1 MPGNV
6 EIWNVVAVLPGTDE
20 AEQKVLVTGHY
31 DTINLIY
38 RTGPEGKREIDPE
51 ATAKAPAP
59 GVTDDGSGT
68 AAVMELARVMSAHQF
83 RKTLVFI
90 AFAAEEY
97 GLFGSGFYAEH
108 AAEQKEQIV
117 GVLNNDIIGSDRS
130 GNGNTTNRSVNVYS
144 EDPADSPSRELA
156 RYFKSMAERYQ
167 PGFTINLVF
176 RHDRFGRGGDHSSF
190 NAAGFPAVRV
200 TTPSENF
207 SNQHTATDTFA
218 NTSPEYATLV
228 AKANAATAAA
238 LALAPAAPQ
247 ITNAAPAEGRS
258 FASPL
263 ERGRMPDGTSG
274 YDAVLKWGA
283 SKPDTNLW
291 GYLIVIRDTTAA
303 YWQRNIFAGNVQSYM
318 LPSVN
323 IDEVVL
329 GVKAIDQDGNE
340 SPVSVYATPPY
351 KARKIATY

>member
-1 MPGNV
+1 
-6 EIWNVVAVLPGTDE
+6 
-20 AEQKVLVTGHY
+20 
-31 DTINLIY
+31 
-38 RTGPEGKREIDPE
+38 
-51 ATAKAPAP
+51 
-59 GVTDDGSGT
+59 
-68 AAVMELARVMSAHQF
+68 MELARVMSAHQF

-97 GLFGSGFYAEH
+97 GLFGSGLYAEQ
-108 AAEQKEQIV
+108 AAEQKQQIV

-130 GNGNTTNRSVNVYS
+130 GNGNTTNRSVNVFS
-144 EDPADSPSRELA
+144 EEPADSPSRELA

-190 NAAGFPAVRV
+190 NAAGFPALRV

-228 AKANAATAAA
+228 AKANAAAAA
-238 LALAPAAPQ
+238 SLALAPAAPQ

-263 ERGRMPDGTSG
+263 ERGRMPDGSSG
-274 YDAVLKWGA
+274 YDAVLKWGP

-291 GYLIVIRDTTAA
+291 GYLIVMRETTAA
-303 YWQRNIFAGNVQSYM
+303 YWQREIFAGNAKTYV
-318 LPSVN
+318 LPDVN

-329 GVKAIDQDGNE
+329 GVKAIDRDGNE
-340 SPVSVYATPPY
+340 SPVSVYSTPPY
-351 KARKIATY
+351 KSRKIATY